1 MGACSGFKACEACN
15 LSEYNQTFEFKVIVS
30 NADRP
35 VNQQDSIDLNIW
47 KEGEDKNWW
56 NFEKLLD
63 SDKSWEFK
71 EGR

>member
-1 MGACSGFKACEACN
+1 MGTCAGFRQCDGCN
-15 LSEYNQTFEFKVIVS
+15 VSEYNQTFEFKIVVS

-35 VNQQDSIDLNIW
+35 VKDSIDLKW
-47 KEGEDKNWW
+47 KEENEKSWW

-71 EGR
+71 DSK

>member
-1 MGACSGFKACEACN
+1 MGTCAGFRTCDACN

-35 VNQQDSIDLNIW
+35 ANLKDSIDL
-47 KEGEDKNWW
+47 KMYHGEEDRSWW

-71 EGR
+71 DSK